1 MTAYDYRTSRV
12 VVVEAPRGD
21 ARSQWLA
28 RHLAGYSGHGAR
40 VFNVSCDFDC
50 GGPWSGVTGLFS
62 QLLGE
67 IRQARP
73 DLLDRHGFELV
84 YILPLLRRSL
94 TIHNPNLTD
103 LAPSSERTRNYPAD
117 RAVRNIHGLIDLLD
131 EWKIWV
137 SPETPWV
144 MACDSFDQAGAMD
157 SLFFRELM
165 RRRSGRLN
173 LRMFAGVDPGNGL
186 PTRQSFADTVSTKLT
201 VLPLKCEPAASIDIQ
216 TAADLA
222 TALEERIGDD
232 DIERQANL
240 SRLIYLWTCACCGE
254 EILRY
259 RFLALETYNTQGL
272 YADAIR
278 YGEGLLE
285 LAAHLEPADDRL
297 QWLIFNKLLMSHL
310 GLENLDDS
318 LRLIEQTGIP
328 LAAKSAARRNQ
339 LFYLMAMFYAR
350 FNKPRD
356 FAKGEEYLERSLAA
370 IAESDLPEAERHFR
384 FVFNRNGLAMIRN
397 FQRRPLEAIELC
409 RSGFAY
415 LNEHLQAN
423 EHRLHRSIL
432 LYNIAQVYAAIGSHQ
447 EALEYYTATIAVD
460 PNYSEYYNE
469 RANVLLQ
476 MNRLKEAREDY
487 LRAIELSPPYFE
499 VFTNLGQCC
508 RRMGVMREAVEHYTR
523 ALDLQP
529 GQILALLGRAKAHE
543 ELGDSSSAIEDYSAA
558 IGLDATL
565 WEAFASRGV
574 LLYEA
579 GRLEESLA
587 DFDAAIALQPGMT
600 DLHENRSIV
609 VADLAKLET
618 VAEGVA

>member
-1 MTAYDYRTSRV
+1 MASRDCRHSKV
-12 VVVEAPRGD
+12 VVIEAPEGTE
-21 ARSQWLA
+21 RSTWLA
-28 RHLAGYSGHGAR
+28 ECLQEYAGQGAR
-40 VFNVSCDFDC
+40 VFKLSCDFEFD
-50 GGPWSGVTGLFS
+50 GPWAGVASLFRE
-62 QLLGE
+62 LLE
-67 IRQARP
+67 DVRCHRP
-73 DLLDRHGFELV
+73 DLIDRHSFELV
-84 YILPLLRRSL
+84 YVLPSLRRSL
-94 TIHNPNLTD
+94 TIRNPNLTD

-131 EWKIWV
+131 EWKT
-137 SPETPWV
+137 SACPATPWV
-144 MACDSFDQAGAMD
+144 IACDAFDKAGAMG

-165 RRRSGRLN
+165 RRRSQQLN
-173 LRMFAGVDPGNGL
+173 LRMLAGVAPGNGV
-186 PTRQSFADTVSTKLT
+186 PACKSFDPAVSAELVTPRLE
-201 VLPLKCEPAASIDIQ
+201 CRPAVSMDRQ

-222 TALEERIGDD
+222 AALEQRIGDD
-232 DIERQANL
+232 EVERQSNL
-240 SRLIYLWTCACCGE
+240 PRIIHLWNCARRDDK
-254 EILRY
+254 ILRY

-278 YGEGLLE
+278 YGDGLLE
-285 LAAHLEPADDRL
+285 LAARQEPADDGQ

-310 GLENLDDS
+310 GLENVDS
-318 LRLIEQTGIP
+318 SQHLIEQTGVP
-328 LAAKSAARRNQ
+328 LAARSAGRRNQ

-350 FNKPRD
+350 FKKPRD

-397 FQRRPLEAIELC
+397 FQRRPQEAIELC

-415 LNEHLQAN
+415 LNEHLGAN

-432 LYNIAQVYAAIGSHQ
+432 LYNIAQVYAAIGAHA
-447 EALEYYTATIAVD
+447 EALEYYTSTIAVD

-476 MNRLKEAREDY
+476 MGRLKEAREDY

-508 RRMGVMREAVEHYTR
+508 RRIGAMQEAIEHYSK

-529 GQILALLGRAKAHE
+529 GQILALLGRAKAYE
-543 ELGDSSSAIEDYSAA
+543 QIGASDAA
-558 IGLDATL
+558 IQDYTAAIAIDTTL

-574 LLYEA
+574 LFYEA
-579 GRLEESLA
+579 GRLHESLA
-587 DFDAAIALQPGMT
+587 DFNAAIALKPEMN
-600 DLHENRSIV
+600 DLHENRAIV
-609 VADLAKLET
+609 DADLAKLET
-618 VAEGVA
+618 VAKGAR